1 MKNIMNK
8 PMTNKYMESVI
19 AQLSKKQSTDPEGF
33 YQKFNEIFLK
43 KIMFS
48 LRK

>member
-1 MKNIMNK
+1 MNK

-33 YQKFNEIFLK
+33 YQKFNEIFFL

>member
-33 YQKFNEIFLK
+33 YQKFNEK
-43 KIMFS
+43 KNYVFT
-48 LRK
+48 